1 MKKKRNYMFKF
12 GLSFTII
19 PILPIEIIVYSIFLP
34 INYINGNIDIKDIF
48 INIGIMFIILF
59 GVFILISLIAFG
71 MMKLSDVYKL
81 EYKDNKISNGFMVIK
96 EENIKYIKA
105 SRFLFIYYFAIYDK
119 LWLINSSMAYY
130 FYNKDELKEFLND
143 NSFLLK
149 HVREKDLKKLGINK
163 V

>member
-19 PILPIEIIVYSIFLP
+19 PILPIEIIVWSIFLP
-34 INYINGNIDIKDIF
+34 INYINGNIGVVDIF
-48 INIGIMFIILF
+48 INIGIMFAILF
-59 GVFILISLIAFG
+59 GVFILLSLIAFG
-71 MMKLSDVYKL
+71 MMKLSDIDKL

-105 SRFLFIYYFAIYDK
+105 SRFLFIYYFAIHDK
-119 LWLINSSMAYY
+119 LWLFNSSISYY
-130 FYNKDELKEFLND
+130 FYNKEELKEFLIN

-149 HVREKDLKKLGINK
+149 YVREKDLKKLGLTN
-163 V
+163 